1 MNAEFFAAVA
11 DIEKEKGIPKEYMYE
26 KITQA
31 LLAAFRKDNVE
42 YEGNVEVLLD
52 ETAKKIQLVE
62 YKVVVE
68 DVYEPYCEVTLAVAK
83 KVVRGA
89 KLGDTIAIPV
99 ETKNFGRIAA
109 QTAKQVIIQGIREA
123 ERGNMIREYEEK
135 KEEIVSAVRRFVYN
149 GGGFIGVGE
158 PSGHQHQGHFLQLA
172 NLMGVEKE
180 TGFTLNYDKY
190 NWEEHPDHFIL
201 ADTTKPVDF
210 GEGKKSIF
218 AYENTEILVQR
229 EKEVQMAVNSYGKGR
244 SVYISGLPYSFENSR
259 VLLQL

>member
-68 DVYEPYCEVTLAVAK
+68 DVYEPYCEVTLPVAK

-99 ETKNFGRIAA
+99 ETKDFGRIAA
-109 QTAKQVIIQGIREA
+109 QAAKQVIIQGIREA
-123 ERGNMIREYEEK
+123 ERGM
-135 KEEIVSAVRRFVYN
+135 VYD
-149 GGGFIGVGE
+149 E
-158 PSGHQHQGHFLQLA
+158 
-172 NLMGVEKE
+172 
-180 TGFTLNYDKY
+180 FTSK
-190 NWEEHPDHFIL
+190 
-201 ADTTKPVDF
+201 
-210 GEGKKSIF
+210 
-218 AYENTEILVQR
+218 
-229 EKEVQMAVNSYGKGR
+229 
-244 SVYISGLPYSFENSR
+244 
-259 VLLQL
+259 